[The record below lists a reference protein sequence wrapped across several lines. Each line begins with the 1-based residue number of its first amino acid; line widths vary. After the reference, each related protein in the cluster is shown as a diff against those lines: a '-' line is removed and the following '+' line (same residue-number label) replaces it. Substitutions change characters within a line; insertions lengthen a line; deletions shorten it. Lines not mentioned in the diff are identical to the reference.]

1 VVAESKQAEAMVVEE
16 RPAVDPN
23 ARPRVLLTNDDGLE
37 SPGIRRLAEYFHE
50 AFDLVVAA
58 PARDMS
64 GSGTGIGRF
73 EPSQGIGL
81 RQAGWSG
88 IEAYTVDGP
97 PGLAVMA
104 SALGAFGPKP
114 ALVVSGVNAGVNTG
128 HSVIHSG
135 TVGAVLTARTFGSHG
150 LAISLAPSDPWHWDT
165 AVAVAADAASWV
177 LSQSGRPLVLNIN
190 VPALAEAEVRGI
202 KWAALDEFGYFRVA
216 MADYKEEL
224 LSFQVSK
231 RPGGQVEVGGSEA
244 GRDPSTDTALCYA
257 GYVTITPLTAVEAA
271 PRPEVDASAV
281 VAMPLRGSALRS
293 V

>member
-1 VVAESKQAEAMVVEE
+1 MVTESNTAEPVVVEE
-16 RPAVDPN
+16 RPAVDPQ
-23 ARPRVLLTNDDGLE
+23 ALPRVLLTNDDGLE
-37 SPGIRRLAEYFHE
+37 SPGIRHLAERLHGSY
-50 AFDLVVAA
+50 DLIVAA

-73 EPSQGIGL
+73 EPSQGIGI
-81 RQAGWSG
+81 RQARWKG

-104 SALGAFGPKP
+104 AALGAFGDKP
-114 ALVVSGVNAGVNTG
+114 DLVISGVNAGINTG

-150 LAISLAPSDPWHWDT
+150 LAVSLVPSDPWHWET
-165 AVAVAADAASWV
+165 AVSCAASAAAWI
-177 LSQSGRPLVLNIN
+177 LSHHGRPLVLNIN
-190 VPALAEAEVRGI
+190 VPALAGADVRGS

-216 MADYKEEL
+216 MADHEEEL

-244 GRDPSTDTALCYA
+244 GRDPATDTALCYA

-271 PRPEVDASAV
+271 PRPEVDAEAV
-281 VAMPLRGSALRS
+281 IPLPVGGAALRS